1 MKGRENCEAA
11 YLFVAL
17 LLPLCDQV
25 LVGIVVLQQPL
36 IQLFRD
42 GFFFVVEVVD
52 VFGAW
57 WSDSA
62 RVVDRMTVAQAS
74 MSSNGPRN

>member
-1 MKGRENCEAA
+1 VVNVVA

-36 IQLFRD
+36 VQLFRD
-42 GFFFVVEVVD
+42 GFFLVVEVVD
-52 VFGAW
+52 VLGTW
-57 WSDSA
+57 
-62 RVVDRMTVAQAS
+62 
-74 MSSNGPRN
+74 